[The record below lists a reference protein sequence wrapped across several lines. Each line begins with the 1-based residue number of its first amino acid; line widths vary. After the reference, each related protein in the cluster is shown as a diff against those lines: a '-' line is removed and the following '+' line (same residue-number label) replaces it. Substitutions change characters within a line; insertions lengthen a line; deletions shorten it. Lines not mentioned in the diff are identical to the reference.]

1 MTGVRHGPRHR
12 IRPEPG
18 REARHPGPREA
29 WRGGKRIRRRTVANL
44 PGLLP
49 EIVAGFRAVPGG
61 AVPGAARDVGPGRV
75 LHRTRGR
82 RRGLA
87 LAAAAARVLW
97 PDSRP
102 ATARRLSPE
111 TATGSLG
118 PCPGPTGYR
127 RPGPRTSAGCP
138 GRTGG
143 APAPP
148 VPEAPVPDAVAEVT
162 GPDLPAGR
170 PVACPSPRLRQE
182 RARRRGDLPVAT
194 GETPAGIAAAAARRK
209 PGPANRDRTIRTLGR
224 EANRRRVARHLEV
237 GVTDGGMDRA
247 RDRDRIAAGARPG
260 GVHVIRTSLG
270 PEAMGTEAAV
280 DAYRSPAGVG
290 RAFRNDRTDL
300 RIRPVHVY
308 TADHVKAH
316 VSLCMPAPHVEWHM
330 RRRLAPMLSG
340 DGDRGAARARRN
352 SPVEPA
358 RVPERAEAKADTKRA
373 PDGLPA
379 HSLRAPRAD
388 LGTLTLN
395 DASLPGRPDSRFR
408 IASEPTGLQAK
419 AFGLD
424 PDPAL
429 T

>member
-1 MTGVRHGPRHR
+1 M
-12 IRPEPG
+12 
-18 REARHPGPREA
+18 
-29 WRGGKRIRRRTVANL
+29 
-44 PGLLP
+44 
-49 EIVAGFRAVPGG
+49 
-61 AVPGAARDVGPGRV
+61 
-75 LHRTRGR
+75 
-82 RRGLA
+82 
-87 LAAAAARVLW
+87 
-97 PDSRP
+97 
-102 ATARRLSPE
+102 
-111 TATGSLG
+111 
-118 PCPGPTGYR
+118 
-127 RPGPRTSAGCP
+127 
-138 GRTGG
+138 
-143 APAPP
+143 
-148 VPEAPVPDAVAEVT
+148 AEVT
-162 GPDLPAGR
+162 GPDLPGGR
-170 PVACPSPRLRQE
+170 LVACPSPRLRQE

-209 PGPANRDRTIRTLGR
+209 PGPANRDRTARALGR
-224 EANRRRVARHLEV
+224 EANRRRVARHLDV
-237 GVTDGGMDRA
+237 GVRDGGMDRA

-300 RIRPVHVY
+300 RIRPVHVH

-316 VSLCMPAPHVEWHM
+316 VSLCMPALHVEWHM

-379 HSLRAPRAD
+379 HSLRTLPGGP
-388 LGTLTLN
+388 GTLTLN
-395 DASLPGRPDSRFR
+395 DASLPGPPDSRLR

-419 AFGLD
+419 AFGLLGMD